1 MIKNYFGIFWQ
12 FLLLG
17 FTSFG
22 GPMAH
27 LGYFRKTFVEKLEWL
42 DDEAYAKIVALSQFL
57 PGPSSSQV
65 GFSIGLKKG
74 GLTGGIIAF
83 IAFTAPSFFLLYF
96 LATLDIDNIQND
108 LVIGIISGLKL
119 FAVVVVADAFLSMFK
134 NFCKTKLTIF
144 IFALSSLI
152 LLFFQNFLLQIFM
165 IIFAGTLGAF
175 FLKPST
181 KDETT
186 NYILPNIKVL
196 ILFLAILFFSFIFT
210 TQNQLINLF
219 NSFYQTGSLV
229 FGGGHVI
236 LPLIAQNSFIEPNSF
251 LVGYAFAQ
259 GVPGPMFTIASYLGA
274 VSFDSSPFL
283 GALVTTFGIFLPGF
297 LLILAFDKSFESYSK
312 KPLIASALIGINAS
326 VVALLF
332 VALCNPIFPSAVG
345 SLWDFVFALVGFL
358 VMRKYQIH
366 IFYFIA
372 FYCVIGIFKMVL
384 LLT

>member
-1 MIKNYFGIFWQ
+1 MKNYFEIFWQ

-17 FTSFG
+17 LTSFG

-27 LGYFRKTFVEKLEWL
+27 LGYFRKTFVEKLQWL

-74 GLTGGIIAF
+74 GLAGGIIAS

-96 LATLDIDNIQND
+96 LATLSVNDIQND
-108 LVIGIISGLKL
+108 LVAGIISGLKL
-119 FAVVVVADAFLSMFK
+119 FAVVVVADATFSMFK

-144 IFALSSLI
+144 IFTLSSLI
-152 LLFFQNFLLQIFM
+152 LFFFQNFLLQIFV
-165 IIFAGTLGAF
+165 IILAGTLGAIF
-175 FLKPST
+175 IKSSIQ
-181 KDETT
+181 DETK
-186 NYILPNIKVL
+186 NYLLPNIKVL
-196 ILFLAILFFSFIFT
+196 ILFLAILFFSFVFT

-219 NSFYQTGSLV
+219 NSFYQIGSLV

-236 LPLIAQNSFIEPNSF
+236 LPLIAQNSFIEQNSF

-274 VSFDSSPFL
+274 ISFESSPFF
-283 GALVTTFGIFLPGF
+283 GALIATLGIFLPGF
-297 LLILAFDKSFESYSK
+297 LLILAFEKSFESYSK
-312 KPLIASALIGINAS
+312 KPLIASALIGIKAS
-326 VVALLF
+326 VVALIF

-345 SLWDFVFALVGFL
+345 SILDLVFVLIGF
-358 VMRKYQIH
+358 VAMRRYKID
-366 IFYFIA
+366 IFYFII
-372 FYCVIGIFKMVL
+372 FYCFIGFLK
-384 LLT
+384 